1 MATDHLTVRPAEPA
15 EAPAVT
21 ALVRQAYRGEE
32 SRTGWTTEA
41 ELLDDERIEEAEVLS
56 KISRP
61 NGVVLLAFAEAEL
74 VACCEVLHK
83 AEGVGY
89 FGMFAVRP
97 ALQAAGVGRRMLAE
111 AEAYARDRWL
121 VTTMEMT
128 VIGQRTELIDWYLRR
143 GYVRT
148 EETRP
153 FPYEQLVRGTA
164 LRDDLYFAVLAKAL
178 DA

>member
-1 MATDHLTVRPAEPA
+1 M
-15 EAPAVT
+15 T
-21 ALVRQAYRGEE
+21 ALVRQAYRGED
-32 SRTGWTTEA
+32 SRAGWTTEA
-41 ELLDDERIEEAEVLS
+41 LLLDDERIEEAEVLT

-61 NGVVLLAFAEAEL
+61 DGLVLLAFDGDDL
-74 VACCEVLHK
+74 VACCELLHK
-83 AEGVGY
+83 SEDLGY

-111 AEAYARDRWL
+111 AEAFARDRWL

-128 VIGQRTELIDWYLRR
+128 VIGQRTELIDWYIRR
-143 GYVRT
+143 GYVLT

-153 FPYEQLVRGTA
+153 FPYDQLVRGSA